1 MPLQMII
8 VDVLETI
15 MSHNSKCLC
24 EGVNDV
30 FIFLDCEGR
39 ISSLWSYLRPKF
51 YVIVDAIKLK
61 QLVFSIF

>member
-30 FIFLDCEGR
+30 FIFLDYEGR
-39 ISSLWSYLRPKF
+39 ISSL
-51 YVIVDAIKLK
+51 
-61 QLVFSIF
+61 